1 MNQDGTPTAVDMV
14 QISEKLARIETLLSE
29 KVGSLEK
36 RVGQLESNQ
45 RWLILLV
52 VGSVIYA
59 LLSKVGL

>member
-1 MNQDGTPTAVDMV
+1 MNQDGTPTATDMV
-14 QISEKLARIETLLSE
+14 QIADKLARIETLLSE
-29 KVGSLEK
+29 KVGGLEK

-59 LLSKVGL
+59 VLSKVGL